1 MADSPPPPH
10 DFTDHKQ
17 HMEWL
22 VEREKYARSIPMIP
36 KDLSQGSSSR
46 ALSSTVLQRALSNPF
61 VPIGMAA
68 TVGCLIGMLA
78 ATVRRKPNQAQLYM
92 RGRCLAQGL
101 TVAALVGGA
110 MFFGLKPEGVG
121 VPDASATQISAEM
134 NSA

>member
-1 MADSPPPPH
+1 
-10 DFTDHKQ
+10 
-17 HMEWL
+17 
-22 VEREKYARSIPMIP
+22 
-36 KDLSQGSSSR
+36 
-46 ALSSTVLQRALSNPF
+46 
-61 VPIGMAA
+61 MAA

>member
-1 MADSPPPPH
+1 MGKEKPESVKKYLPIRECFVTETRRASP
-10 DFTDHKQ
+10 
-17 HMEWL
+17 E
-22 VEREKYARSIPMIP
+22 E
-36 KDLSQGSSSR
+36 GSSSR